1 MQASL
6 LGPASSNSGDV
17 TMFRYSILGAAL
29 ILAGSAA
36 AGYAKSDKTFLT
48 DAIQINLAEISVGD
62 LAQKNGGSDD
72 VKSFGKMLVDDHTA
86 SNTKATSL
94 AQANGITPP
103 TEPKAEDKKKGDEL
117 AKLSGAEFDRE
128 FAKAMVKGHEE
139 AIGKFEA
146 ASKGDD
152 EIAKFAQET
161 LPTLQ
166 KHLKTAQSLESSK
179 SAQGEVPMAPE
190 AGKPGA
196 SQMAP
201 SGAAK
206 TEAAPPAGTKPMPS
220 EAKGAEK
227 MAAVP
232 SDAVSV
238 NDYYKQNVYDA
249 SDNTIGEVSDVLLD
263 KNGRVQ
269 AVILSVG
276 GFLGLGGKYV
286 SVPFNA
292 LQVTEKNGKRH
303 LVMETTKE
311 ALISAPGYQ
320 YDKTTGKWV
329 PETRG

>member
-1 MQASL
+1 MKSKYL
-6 LGPASSNSGDV
+6 IISV
-17 TMFRYSILGAAL
+17 VL
-29 ILAGSAA
+29 ILAGSSTQAL
-36 AGYAKSDKTFLT
+36 AKSDTAFLT
-48 DAIQINLAEISVGD
+48 EAIQINLAEISVGD

-94 AQANGITPP
+94 AQSNGVTPP
-103 TEPKAEDKKKGDEL
+103 TEPKAADKQKHDEL

-152 EIAKFAQET
+152 DIAKFVQET

-166 KHLKTAQSLESSK
+166 KHLKTAQTLESSK
-179 SAQGEVPMAPE
+179 SAQSEAPAASE
-190 AGKPGA
+190 ATKPE
-196 SQMAP
+196 SEMAP

-206 TEAAPPAGTKPMPS
+206 TEAAPPVGTKTEPS

-238 NDYYKQNVYDA
+238 NDYYKQNVYDT
-249 SDNTIGEVSDVLLD
+249 SDNTVGEVSDVLLD
-263 KNGRVQ
+263 KNGQVK

-292 LQVTEKNGKRH
+292 LQVTEKNGKRY
-303 LVMETTKE
+303 LVMDTTKE
-311 ALISAPGYQ
+311 ALTSAPGYR
-320 YDKTTGKWV
+320 YESTTGKWV
-329 PETRG
+329 PEKA